1 MSEFKNNH
9 FVPRLVLRRFSKK
22 ITTYNVHTGI
32 LIEDRKCEDVFV
44 ERELYPLQLEKMF
57 NKNVEGKFG
66 DLLNNNILKA
76 TDECILNRKELMIVK
91 KFLLVAM
98 LRVVIPDRYREQEV
112 YYRNRLKE
120 FYKFEEKVVENE
132 NEDDRWLRNL
142 KVVLESKTIEDIQK
156 HPDVTFEAFRWAN
169 IFNSGYLAIWDNTNT
184 NEDFIVT
191 DIGMTSEQDLL
202 LYVKK
207 LNQKLLYLEKA
218 LKSENN
224 HYNKNLYL
232 DFVRLIIDFHE
243 NFFMFSIS
251 KNRMLVLISPFFKL
265 YDKNDTPTLPIPDIW
280 TSKIED
286 KSLFEKNKV
295 KYTRVVNGKIIKS
308 ENDIFTYKIHNLNKK
323 DAIYINLLMLDRIEN
338 TVGFADLSKVRRTI
352 YHYNKRNDQKVNYG
366 NLVKL
371 MKEKDLL

>member
-1 MSEFKNNH
+1 
-9 FVPRLVLRRFSKK
+9 
-22 ITTYNVHTGI
+22 
-32 LIEDRKCEDVFV
+32 
-44 ERELYPLQLEKMF
+44 
-57 NKNVEGKFG
+57 
-66 DLLNNNILKA
+66 
-76 TDECILNRKELMIVK
+76 MIIK

-169 IFNSGYLAIWDNTNT
+169 IYNSGYLAIWDNTNT

-265 YDKNDTPTLPIPDIW
+265 YDKNDTPTLPIPDTW

>member
-251 KNRMLVLISPFFKL
+251 KNRMLVLISPFLNFTIKMIHLL
-265 YDKNDTPTLPIPDIW
+265 YR
-280 TSKIED
+280 
-286 KSLFEKNKV
+286 F
-295 KYTRVVNGKIIKS
+295 R
-308 ENDIFTYKIHNLNKK
+308 
-323 DAIYINLLMLDRIEN
+323 IYGL
-338 TVGFADLSKVRRTI
+338 
-352 YHYNKRNDQKVNYG
+352 QK
-366 NLVKL
+366 
-371 MKEKDLL
+371 